1 MSRNV
6 LSIAVFCG
14 VIALSGCASYT
25 QMGGAS
31 GAATGAAGGA
41 TAQDANPQLEK
52 CEKPLGTLAI
62 AEDTNAVWYRLLTGQ
77 FKLGSTIPVLRLII
91 QQSNC
96 FVVVERGLALESGA
110 MKERELMQKG
120 ELREGSN
127 FGKGQLVAADYT
139 LSPSINFSERDT
151 KGVFGGIGGRVGGI
165 VGGVLSSLK
174 INEASTTLLLVDN
187 RSGVQV
193 VAAEGSART
202 FDIGGLGGLFGSSFG
217 AVGGGYANTP
227 EGKTLTAAFLDAYN
241 KLVRAAKSYTMQT
254 RPGGLGTGGDLK
266 VQEATPPAPQNMG
279 TSTQQAPQNT
289 GTTAPQNT
297 GTNTEQALQNTST
310 TAPQNTGTSTQQAP
324 QNTRT
329 KKQQKR

>member
-1 MSRNV
+1 MSRNA
-6 LSIAVFCG
+6 LSAAVFCG
-14 VIALSGCASYT
+14 VIALSGCVSYT
-25 QMGGAS
+25 QLGGAS

-41 TAQDANPQLEK
+41 TAQGANPQLER
-52 CEKPLGTLAI
+52 CEQPLGTLAI
-62 AEDTNAVWYRLLTGQ
+62 AEDTNAAWYRTLTGQ

-96 FVVVERGLALESGA
+96 FVVVERGLALESGV

-139 LSPSINFSERDT
+139 LVPSINFSERGT
-151 KGVFGGIGGRVGGI
+151 KGGFGGIGGGVGSVI
-165 VGGVLSSLK
+165 GGVLGSLR
-174 INEASTTLLLVDN
+174 INEASTVLLLVDN

-202 FDIGGLGGLFGSSFG
+202 FDIGVLGILFGGRLG

-266 VQEATPPAPQNMG
+266 VQEATPPAPQN
-279 TSTQQAPQNT
+279 T
-289 GTTAPQNT
+289 GT
-297 GTNTEQALQNTST
+297 
-310 TAPQNTGTSTQQAP
+310 
-324 QNTRT
+324 
-329 KKQQKR
+329 KRE

>member
-1 MSRNV
+1 MSKKA
-6 LSIAVFCG
+6 LFIAAFCSI
-14 VIALSGCASYT
+14 IALSSCASYT
-25 QMGGAS
+25 QLGGAS

-41 TAQDANPQLEK
+41 TAEGANPRLER

-62 AEDTNAVWYRLLTGQ
+62 SEDTNAVWYRLLTGQ
-77 FKLGSTIPVLRLII
+77 FKLGSTIPILRLII

-96 FVVVERGLALESGA
+96 FVVVERGLGLESGV

-120 ELREGSN
+120 ELRQESN

-139 LSPSINFSERDT
+139 LIPSINFSERGT
-151 KGVFGGIGGRVGGI
+151 GGGFGGIGGGGGGI
-165 VGGVLSSLK
+165 IGGILSSLR

-193 VAAEGSART
+193 AAAEGSART
-202 FDIGGLGGLFGSSFG
+202 FDIGGLGALFGSSLG
-217 AVGGGYANTP
+217 AIAGGYANTP

-241 KLVRAAKSYTMQT
+241 KLVKAAKNYTMQT

-266 VQEATPPAPQNMG
+266 VQEGITPTPQNTG

-289 GTTAPQNT
+289 GTTAVQN
-297 GTNTEQALQNTST
+297 ANTS
-310 TAPQNTGTSTQQAP
+310 AQQAP
-324 QNTRT
+324 QKTRT
-329 KKQQKR
+329 KRQQKR